1 MRNGVVKVQK
11 QEVLV
16 HDPLRHPRKT
26 KVRKL
31 LWRDRYLYLLLIPAI
46 LYFIIFKF
54 APMYGVQIAFKDYKI
69 NLGIGG
75 SEWVGTKYFQR
86 LFKSSMFSRVFRNT
100 LLLNIYSV
108 IFGFPAP
115 IILALM
121 LNELRSQ
128 RYKRVMQSVVY
139 IPHFFSWV
147 ILAGMISNLL
157 SPSHGA
163 INQIY
168 KAISGSTEG
177 IYFLTETKC
186 WPTVFIISGIWKEV
200 GWGTIIYLAAITGI
214 DPQLYEAAIIDGA
227 SKFRQTISITIPCLV
242 PTIVIQL
249 ILRMGGMMDVG
260 MEPVLLLSNDVVRE
274 VADVFSTYIYRQ
286 GVLKTQYSL
295 TTACGLFQ
303 SVVSAILLLSTN
315 AISKRLTGD
324 GIW

>member
-1 MRNGVVKVQK
+1 MVKR
-11 QEVLV
+11 EALTRE
-16 HDPLRHPRKT
+16 LRPARKT
-26 KVRKL
+26 KITKM
-31 LWRDRYLYLLLIPAI
+31 LWRDRYLYLLLVPAI
-46 LYFIIFKF
+46 LYFVTFKF
-54 APMYGVQIAFKDYKI
+54 GPMYGVQIAFKDYKI
-69 NLGIGG
+69 NLGITG
-75 SEWVGTKYFQR
+75 SEWVGLKYFER
-86 LFKSSMFSRVFRNT
+86 LFKSSMFTRVFRNT
-100 LLLNIYSV
+100 LLLNVYSV

-121 LNELRSQ
+121 LNEIRSQ
-128 RYKRVMQSVVY
+128 KYKRVVQSVVY

-163 INQIY
+163 INTIY
-168 KAISGSTEG
+168 KFVTGAEEG
-177 IYFLTETKC
+177 IYFLASTKW
-186 WPTVFIISGIWKEV
+186 WPTIFIISGIWKEV

-227 SKFRQTISITIPCLV
+227 GKFRQIISITIPCLV

-249 ILRMGGMMDVG
+249 ILRMGSMMDVG
-260 MEPVLLLSNDVVRE
+260 MEPVLLLSNDVVRD

-286 GVLKTQYSL
+286 GVQKTQYSL

-315 AISKRLTGD
+315 AIAKKLTGD

>member
-1 MRNGVVKVQK
+1 VTKVQK
-11 QEVLV
+11 QGALA
-16 HDPLRHPRKT
+16 HDPLRRLRKT
-26 KVRKL
+26 KIRKM
-31 LWRDRYLYLLLIPAI
+31 LWRDRYLYLLLLPAA

-54 APMYGVQIAFKDYKI
+54 VPMYGVQIAFKDYKI
-69 NLGIGG
+69 DLGISG
-75 SEWVGTKYFQR
+75 SEWVGARYFER
-86 LFKSSMFSRVFRNT
+86 LFQSSMFFRVFRNT

-121 LNELRSQ
+121 LNELRSK
-128 RYKRVMQSVVY
+128 RYKRIMQSIVY

-163 INQIY
+163 INRVY
-168 KAISGSTEG
+168 MALTGAENG
-177 IYFLTETKC
+177 IYFLTETKW
-186 WPTVFIISGIWKEV
+186 WPTVFVISGIWKEI

-227 SKFRQTISITIPCLV
+227 GKFRQTISITIPCLV

-249 ILRMGGMMDVG
+249 ILRMGSMMDVG